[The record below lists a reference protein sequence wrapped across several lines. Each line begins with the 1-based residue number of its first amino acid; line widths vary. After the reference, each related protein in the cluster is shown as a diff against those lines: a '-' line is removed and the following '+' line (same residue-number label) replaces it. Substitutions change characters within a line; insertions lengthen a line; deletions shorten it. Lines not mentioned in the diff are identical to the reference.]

1 MADNKENKIAETDGA
16 VKRIVL
22 EKKDITKTYL
32 YWQLFHR
39 ISQCFE
45 RYYGLGTC
53 ITLIPILKKLYPKK
67 DDLSKAL
74 TRHLQTFMT
83 DPGFGS
89 AIIGLVAAMEEQKA
103 NGEEISDEMITGIKS
118 ALMGPS
124 AGFGDALNSATMSSI
139 FRALF
144 IPFAVAGSAAGLL
157 AAVCIFLWFNAVSYF
172 SIHFGYSK
180 GKSQMLEMLHSG
192 KMKALVMGASVLG
205 CFMMGVMTTSYV
217 KITLVPEW
225 TLSTGTVLNL
235 QSTID
240 GILPGILPMGLTL
253 GCYAY
258 LRKGGKIIYAIITT
272 IIIAVLGA
280 FVGLF

>member
-1 MADNKENKIAETDGA
+1 MSNKIENNVVETDGT
-16 VKRIVL
+16 VKVAL
-22 EKKDITKTYL
+22 EKKDITKTWL

-53 ITLIPILKKLYPKK
+53 ITLIPVLKKLYPRK

-89 AIIGLVAAMEEQKA
+89 AIIGLVVAMEEQKA

-157 AAVCIFLWFNAVSYF
+157 AAVCIFLWFNGVSYF
-172 SIHFGYSK
+172 STHFGYSK
-180 GKSQMLEMLHSG
+180 GKSQMLEMLQSG
-192 KMKALVMGASVLG
+192 KMKSLVMGVGILG
-205 CFMMGVMTTSYV
+205 SFMMGVMTTNYV

-225 TLSTGTVLNL
+225 TLSTGAVLNL
-235 QSTID
+235 QNTIN
-240 GILPGILPMGLTL
+240 GIMPGILPMGLTL

-258 LRKGGKIIYAIITT
+258 LRKGGKILNAILVV
-272 IIIAVLGA
+272 IILAVLGA
-280 FVGLF
+280 FIGLF